1 MSVALH
7 DEPPITVPQGLGP
20 YRAADYAALPDEPRC
35 ELIFGRIYVPPSP
48 APPHQMASFLLAKR
62 LDKIAERTG
71 GQVFVAPLD
80 VWLAEHSV
88 VQPDVIYV
96 SAARRGIV
104 GERIE
109 GAPDLLVEVLS
120 PRTSRRDRNEKLAL
134 YAGAGVREYWLPDLA
149 ERQISFLV
157 NEGGRFVV
165 IIPEGATYRS
175 PVLPE
180 IELDVESFW
189 QELDRRSKRWEAR

>member
-1 MSVALH
+1 MSVAFL
-7 DEPPITVPQGLGP
+7 DESPVFPLLGLGP
-20 YRAADYAALPDEPRC
+20 YRAEDYAELPDEPRC
-35 ELIFGRIYVPPSP
+35 ELIYGRIFVTPSP
-48 APPHQMASFLLAKR
+48 APPHQMACFLVAKR
-62 LDKIAERTG
+62 LDRSVEAVG

-80 VWLAEHSV
+80 VWLTEHSV

-96 SAARRGIV
+96 SAMNRSIV

-134 YAGAGVREYWLPDLA
+134 YAEAGIREYWILDLA
-149 ERQISFLV
+149 ARQITFLA

-165 IIPEGATYRS
+165 VIPVGATYRS
-175 PVLPE
+175 GQLPE
-180 IELDVESFW
+180 IEIDVESFW
-189 QELDRRSKRWEAR
+189 QEFDRRTK

>member
-1 MSVALH
+1 MIPLV
-7 DEPPITVPQGLGP
+7 GLGP
-20 YRAADYAALPDEPRC
+20 YRASDYATLPDEPRC
-35 ELIFGRIYVPPSP
+35 ELIYGRIFVTPSP
-48 APPHQMASFLLAKR
+48 APPHQMAGFLVAKR
-62 LDKIAERTG
+62 LDRIAERVN

-88 VQPDVIYV
+88 VQPDVIYI
-96 SAARRGIV
+96 SAAHRSIV

-134 YAGAGVREYWLPDLA
+134 YAEAGVGEYWLLDLA
-149 ERQISFLV
+149 ARQVTFLV

-165 IIPEGATYRS
+165 VIPEGATYRS
-175 PVLPE
+175 PKFPE
-180 IELDVESFW
+180 IEFDVEGFW
-189 QELDRRSKRWEAR
+189 QEFDRRSK